1 VYDPDKI
8 YTKIS
13 HLIKMASIPVLTD
26 ISIDINGVS
35 NCEIFP
41 YPIPDL
47 FCGAPLIISGKYE
60 GQFPSQITLSGVFA
74 NNESANFKIP
84 STMSQYVPI
93 NKVFIKTRLDL
104 LTAEAW
110 LTNSQQIVDQVV
122 TLSCS
127 EKMPCAHT
135 TMIAYETTTQ
145 LSNTHGPKKTSRML
159 KTLAVGGMAGII
171 VLGVTMASF
180 GNLAGTL
187 ANLSVV
193 QAVQSI
199 THWVQAPQNFIY
211 GGGGNGT
218 GNNNCDCNCGG
229 GSGSNSGGDRNCCAG
244 GHGCCSGCNCDCG
257 GCGSC
262 GSCDCGGC
270 GGCDCGGCDCGGCV
284 VM

>member
-1 VYDPDKI
+1 VYDQDKI

-26 ISIDINGVS
+26 ITVDIKGVS

-41 YPIPDL
+41 YPVPDL

-60 GQFPSQITLSGVFA
+60 GQFPSNITLNGVFA
-74 NNESANFKIP
+74 NNESVNFTIP

-135 TMIAYETTTQ
+135 TMVAYETTTQ

-159 KTLAVGGMAGII
+159 NTLAIGGAAGII
-171 VLGVTMASF
+171 VLGVSMATF
-180 GNLAGTL
+180 GSLAGTL
-187 ANLSVV
+187 ANLGAM
-193 QAVQSI
+193 QIIPTI
-199 THWVQAPQNFIY
+199 THWVQPQNFVY
-211 GGGGNGT
+211 AGNGS
-218 GNNNCDCNCGG
+218 GNNNCGCGG
-229 GSGSNSGGDRNCCAG
+229 CGNSGGHGNCCVAG
-244 GHGCCSGCNCDCG
+244 GHGDCCPGCHCGGGGCDC
-257 GCGSC
+257 S
-262 GSCDCGGC
+262 GC
-270 GGCDCGGCDCGGCV
+270 GGCDCNGCNGCDCSGCGGCDCGGCV